1 MMASSKIQSQDD
13 CKVESL
19 KFGYNLTIS
28 LSQLLVKHC
37 LCDTTLVTSDGTLSA
52 HRVILAA
59 SSGFF
64 QSVFS
69 LPSLHQTLHPV
80 IYLRNIKTVH
90 MRSILHFL
98 YTGVANVSEDDVD
111 QFIKIATDLKIEGL
125 MMENNK
131 RGRKKKTKTSLNDEK
146 TNELKAADFYDGN
159 DESLLEKLREKYS
172 VKPICL
178 DSIEDNGVVSDQ
190 DSFPDK
196 SSTPPL
202 LSRNNVV
209 KRPRKRKPVKHND
222 TNSTSKPMISN
233 STVPTEDV
241 NETGVVN
248 NDFCPMCNVRVGAG
262 GLKQHMDTSGTGD
275 LAECHDCH
283 KTFVTCS
290 SLYEH
295 KRGNCV
301 FPPEFM

>member
-1 MMASSKIQSQDD
+1 MLGWYIMIAASLVASVYLVYAVWTVPVVICSFPASAGTKMMASSKIQSQDD

-146 TNELKAADFYDGN
+146 KQW
-159 DESLLEKLREKYS
+159 
-172 VKPICL
+172 V
-178 DSIEDNGVVSDQ
+178 
-190 DSFPDK
+190 K
-196 SSTPPL
+196 SSRL
-202 LSRNNVV
+202 R
-209 KRPRKRKPVKHND
+209 RW
-222 TNSTSKPMISN
+222 
-233 STVPTEDV
+233 
-241 NETGVVN
+241 
-248 NDFCPMCNVRVGAG
+248 
-262 GLKQHMDTSGTGD
+262 
-275 LAECHDCH
+275 
-283 KTFVTCS
+283 
-290 SLYEH
+290 
-295 KRGNCV
+295 
-301 FPPEFM
+301 

>member
-1 MMASSKIQSQDD
+1 MM
-13 CKVESL
+13 
-19 KFGYNLTIS
+19 
-28 LSQLLVKHC
+28 
-37 LCDTTLVTSDGTLSA
+37 
-52 HRVILAA
+52 
-59 SSGFF
+59 
-64 QSVFS
+64 
-69 LPSLHQTLHPV
+69 
-80 IYLRNIKTVH
+80 
-90 MRSILHFL
+90 
-98 YTGVANVSEDDVD
+98 
-111 QFIKIATDLKIEGL
+111 
-125 MMENNK
+125 
-131 RGRKKKTKTSLNDEK
+131 KKN
-146 TNELKAADFYDGN
+146 NELKAADLDDGN

-209 KRPRKRKPVKHND
+209 KRPMKRKLVKRNN
-222 TNSTSKPMISN
+222 TNSTSKLIISK
-233 STVPTEDV
+233 STVLTVDV
-241 NETGVVN
+241 DVVN
-248 NDFCPMCNVRVGAG
+248 NDFCPMCNVRVGVG

-301 FPPEFM
+301 FPLEFM